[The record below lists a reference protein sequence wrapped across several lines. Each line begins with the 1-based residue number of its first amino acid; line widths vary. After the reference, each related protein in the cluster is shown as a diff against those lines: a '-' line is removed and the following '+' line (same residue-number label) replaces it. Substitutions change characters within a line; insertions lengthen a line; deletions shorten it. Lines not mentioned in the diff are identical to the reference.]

1 MRTRAVPV
9 FDHVRDDG
17 DAPDIPIPIDV
28 GDLNRI
34 REMAQ
39 ELQP

>member
-1 MRTRAVPV
+1 MPV
-9 FDHVRDDG
+9 FDHVRDDD